1 LVNISAVEVPVDSTG
16 VSIVAKDV
24 LTEAN
29 FRVLE

>member
-1 LVNISAVEVPVDSTG
+1 VPVDSTG